1 MGRLSAD
8 ARVAEQPAENPCAK
22 QTLDR
27 RQLSDYSQPP
37 ALASALR
44 RLRSTREAIW
54 QKANLGYDELAF
66 ASSRPSERAARRN
79 ATATGSATTNSSSA
93 ASSSSQQQQSSRRRQ
108 QQQPV
113 QQQPTVADGIAQEN
127 EHALGPAINDHD

>member
-1 MGRLSAD
+1 M
-8 ARVAEQPAENPCAK
+8 
-22 QTLDR
+22 TLDR
-27 RQLSDYSQPP
+27 VQLSDYSRPP
-37 ALASALR
+37 PPASALR
-44 RLRSTREAIW
+44 RLRSGERTGK
-54 QKANLGYDELAF
+54 QANWALDDRALCR
-66 ASSRPSERAARRN
+66 SRPSERAARRN
-79 ATATGSATTNSSSA
+79 TPATESATTNSSSA